1 MITINIIAAI
11 NNTYSIG
18 NNGEL
23 MFRISKDLQRF
34 QELTIGN
41 TVLLGRKSYEEIGKP
56 LKGRKNIVLSRDN
69 TYKPH
74 DDVSVIQ
81 SLNDVLEQYVDSEDI
96 LWVCGGQEVFRQ
108 AFPYVNKVYLTKIK
122 DDSIGDTVF
131 PFEYLE
137 LNFKEISKEGHR
149 EQGYNFEFIEYAR
162 DVYIKREKNKGSIV
176 RGKTYMSNQVNINDY
191 VKKLIKIE
199 LER

>member
-1 MITINIIAAI
+1 
-11 NNTYSIG
+11 
-18 NNGEL
+18 

-34 QELTIGN
+34 QELTLGH
-41 TVLLGRKSYEEIGKP
+41 TVILGRKSYEEIGKP
-56 LKGRKNIVLSRDN
+56 LKGRKNIVLSRDKS
-69 TYKPH
+69 YSPH
-74 DDVSVIQ
+74 KEVTVVQ
-81 SLNDVLEQYVDSEDI
+81 SLNDVLEQYVDSEDV

-122 DDSIGDTVF
+122 DDTVGDTVF

-137 LNFKEISKEGHR
+137 LNFKQVGKKAHH
-149 EQGYNFEFIEYAR
+149 EQGYDFEFVEYAR
-162 DVYIKREKNKGSIV
+162 DIDIKRKNNKGSII
-176 RGKTYMSNQVNINDY
+176 RGKTYMTNQVNINDY